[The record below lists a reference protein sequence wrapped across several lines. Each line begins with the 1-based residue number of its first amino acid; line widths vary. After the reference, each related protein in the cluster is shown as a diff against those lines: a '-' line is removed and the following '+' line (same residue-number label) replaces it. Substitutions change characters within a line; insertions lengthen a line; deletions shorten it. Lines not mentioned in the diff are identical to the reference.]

1 MAIKT
6 LEKPEKIKG
15 ITWFL
20 FGGAA
25 TFCAFFLPITI
36 ILHFKTYNQY
46 NLIFLILNF
55 SVILLALYHSFYR
68 IKASNHDL
76 KLGRSFIIWISAITI
91 LTLVIENV

>member
-1 MAIKT
+1 MAIKPDI
-6 LEKPEKIKG
+6 KPEKNKG
-15 ITWFL
+15 ITWLL

-36 ILHFKTYNQY
+36 VLNWTTTKQY
-46 NLIFLILNF
+46 NLLFLILNF